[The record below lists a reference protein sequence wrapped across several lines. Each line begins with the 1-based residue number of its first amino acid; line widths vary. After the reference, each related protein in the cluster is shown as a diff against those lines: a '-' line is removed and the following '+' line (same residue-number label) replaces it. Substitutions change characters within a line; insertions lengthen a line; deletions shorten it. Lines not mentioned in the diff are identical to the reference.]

1 MDPQVARAIAA
12 IGDVVGPDTAA
23 ASREVFA
30 DLHEQPPYEDVTLS
44 RDLPYGP
51 HERHR
56 LDVFAPPGARGR
68 AVIVFVHGG
77 GFVGGDKSVPDTPY
91 SENVGLWACRSGFVG
106 VTMNYRLA
114 PEHRYPAGAQD
125 VAAAV
130 AWLRAHVGDLGGDP
144 DRIVLMGAS
153 AGATHVAGY
162 AALPELRPDGDP
174 GVRGLVLMS
183 GAYDLLAFADK
194 AILGSYFGERDGW
207 AAASP
212 LPALVASGLPIMV
225 VVAEHDPPV
234 SHRQAAL
241 LFAALMERDARVPH
255 LVFLPGHNHF
265 TEVLHLNTDDRLLSE
280 HITRFVGA
288 HAPVREPS
296 AAG

>member
-1 MDPQVARAIAA
+1 
-12 IGDVVGPDTAA
+12 VGPDTAA

-30 DLHEQPPYEDVTLS
+30 RLHEEQPYDGVALTRDVA
-44 RDLPYGP
+44 YGP

-56 LDVFAPPGARGR
+56 LDIFAPPDGGDR

-91 SENVGLWACRSGFVG
+91 SENVGVWACRAGFVG

-114 PEHRYPAGAQD
+114 PEHRFPSGSQD

-130 AWLRAHVGDLGGDP
+130 AWLRAHVGDHGGDP

-162 AALPELRPDGDP
+162 AAMPELHPGGDP
-174 GVRGLVLMS
+174 GVRGLVLLS
-183 GAYDLLAFADK
+183 GAYDLLAFDDE
-194 AILGSYFGERDGW
+194 AILGPYFGERGLW
-207 AAASP
+207 ADASP
-212 LPALVASGLPIMV
+212 LPGLVASRLPVMAA
-225 VVAEHDPPV
+225 VAEHDPPV

-241 LFAALMERDARVPH
+241 LFAALVERDARVPH
-255 LVFLPGHNHF
+255 LVYLPGHNHF
-265 TEVLHLNTDDRLLSE
+265 TEVLHFNTDDRLLGD
-280 HITRFVGA
+280 HIVRFAGA
-288 HAPVREPS
+288 HAAAREPS
-296 AAG
+296 AAT

>member
-12 IGDVVGPDTAA
+12 LGDVVGPDTAA

-30 DLHEQPPYEDVTLS
+30 GRHEAPPYDGVTLS
-44 RDLPYGP
+44 RDLPYGT

-56 LDVFAPPGARGR
+56 LDVFAPPGARDR

-77 GFVGGDKSVPDTPY
+77 GFVGGDKSIPDTPY
-91 SENVGLWACRSGFVG
+91 SENVGLWACRAGFVG

-114 PEHRYPAGAQD
+114 PDHRFPAGARD

-130 AWLRAHVGDLGGDP
+130 AWLRAHVGELGGDP

-162 AALPELRPDGDP
+162 VALPELHPDGDP
-174 GVRGLVLMS
+174 GVRGLVLLS
-183 GAYDLLAFADK
+183 GAYDLLAFDDE
-194 AILGSYFGERDGW
+194 AILGPYFGERSLW
-207 AAASP
+207 ADASP
-212 LPALVASGLPIMV
+212 LPGLVASGLPVMAA
-225 VVAEHDPPV
+225 VAEHDPPV

-241 LFAALMERDARVPH
+241 LFAAFTERDGRVPH

-265 TEVLHLNTDDRLLSE
+265 TEVLHFNTDDRLLGD
-280 HITRFVGA
+280 HVVRFVSA
-288 HAPVREPS
+288 HAAARERS
-296 AAG
+296 AAT